1 MLLESTRPEV
11 RLTDGVVAAL
21 EVALARRMPERGGA
35 LLAVDGLVHLFVE
48 DTAGRYSGASWDIS
62 ARLSDTVGQIERA
75 HHGILAG
82 TVHSHPASV
91 PDPSSQDSV
100 TMAAALDLNPH
111 LDELVVAVLTEGEPR
126 PFDVAIGPRHRLSL
140 HILRRRVS
148 TMPPELVLAAGRV
161 VTLNS
166 DLAYAGCP
174 LRSASTVEE
183 WRPGAPPPAAEAP
196 LGRVVQLAGRPRL
209 LIEVASRK
217 DGALLVDA
225 AYPLVGPL
233 AVRVSPD
240 TQPAVTALPSPW
252 DPVSPAAAQLRALA
266 RAATGRQLDGATART
281 WPLVGSLASKRV
293 LVAGLGSVGSRIAE
307 DLCRCGVGNFVLVD
321 PDTVEASNLARTVYE
336 AADVGR
342 PKTEALSRRLRA
354 VDPAVTVETHQLTL
368 GGADLRALVTGV
380 DLVVG
385 ATDHMGEQAVLAHHA
400 YHGGV
405 PMVACALYKA
415 AAAGEV
421 VLAVPSAATACW
433 FCAVGEASGV
443 SQYRPDRD
451 YGAGGRLAGE
461 VALGPSIHL
470 VANVATITILGL
482 LAGAGTPV
490 WERVEPLLAQRRT
503 LGVIS
508 TVAGWEFF
516 AELFAGH
523 AHQHSPQS
531 VWVQVQKNPDCPV
544 CGDARLA
551 PPDPR
556 TGSALADMLK
566 ALAGGDSA
574 VYPQPQE
581 PPGDSGTTGL
591 PRIPPADH
599 EAGSVRDGKPEPGNA
614 RPGRVRPS
622 PAGSVHPPLP
632 ADAGAAPS
640 TQPPKRRN
648 TTRRKVPIMA
658 QKFSKR
664 GVAPQKNRSLSSSNR
679 TGGQNPL
686 KEANR
691 RDAKKQNNNHGT
703 VMKQK
708 GRGMY

>member
-1 MLLESTRPEV
+1 MSTLPLTSMPPEV

-35 LLAVDGLVHLFVE
+35 LFAVDGLVHLFVE
-48 DTAGRYSGASWDIS
+48 DTAGRYSRASWDIS
-62 ARLSDTVGQIERA
+62 ARLSDTVGQVERA
-75 HHGILAG
+75 HHGTLAG

-91 PDPSSQDSV
+91 PDPSSQDSA

-126 PFDVAIGPRHRLSL
+126 PFDVAVGPRHRLSL

-148 TMPPELVLAAGRV
+148 PKRPELVLATGRV

-166 DLAYAGCP
+166 DLARAGCP
-174 LRSASTVEE
+174 LRSASTVRE
-183 WRPGAPPPAAEAP
+183 WRPGAPPATADAP
-196 LGRVVQLAGRPRL
+196 LGRVVHLSGRPRL
-209 LIEVASRK
+209 LIEVASHRE
-217 DGALLVDA
+217 GALLVDA

-233 AVRVSPD
+233 AVRVSPG
-240 TQPAVTALPSPW
+240 TQPTVTALPSPW
-252 DPVSPAAAQLRALA
+252 DPVSPAAGQLHALA
-266 RAATGRQLDGATART
+266 RAAAGRRLEGATARA

-307 DLCRCGVGNFVLVD
+307 DLCRCGVGDFVLVD
-321 PDTVEASNLARTVYE
+321 PDTVEAPNLARTVYE
-336 AADVGR
+336 AGDVGR
-342 PKTEALSRRLRA
+342 PKTDALSRRLRA
-354 VDPAVTVETHQLTL
+354 VDPAVTVETHQRTL
-368 GGADLRALVTGV
+368 GDTDLRALLTGV

-400 YHGGV
+400 YYGGI

-451 YGAGGRLAGE
+451 YGAGGHLAGE

-490 WERVEPLLAQRRT
+490 WEQVEPLLAQRRT

-516 AELFAGH
+516 ADLFAGH

-551 PPDPR
+551 PPDPQ
-556 TGSALADMLK
+556 TGSALVDMLN
-566 ALAGGDSA
+566 ALAGGDTA
-574 VYPQPQE
+574 TAPQPQG
-581 PPGDSGTTGL
+581 PPGDSGTAGP
-591 PRIPPADH
+591 PRTPPADH
-599 EAGSVRDGKPEPGNA
+599 EVQTVRGGKSEPGTPS
-614 RPGRVRPS
+614 RGGVRLS
-622 PAGSVHPPLP
+622 SAGSVHSPPS
-632 ADAGAAPS
+632 AEEGAVPLA
-640 TQPPKRRN
+640 QPPKRRN
-648 TTRRKVPIMA
+648 TTRKKEGATHGAEVLQAGRRPPEEPLV
-658 QKFSKR
+658 
-664 GVAPQKNRSLSSSNR
+664 GV
-679 TGGQNPL
+679 
-686 KEANR
+686 
-691 RDAKKQNNNHGT
+691 
-703 VMKQK
+703 V
-708 GRGMY
+708 